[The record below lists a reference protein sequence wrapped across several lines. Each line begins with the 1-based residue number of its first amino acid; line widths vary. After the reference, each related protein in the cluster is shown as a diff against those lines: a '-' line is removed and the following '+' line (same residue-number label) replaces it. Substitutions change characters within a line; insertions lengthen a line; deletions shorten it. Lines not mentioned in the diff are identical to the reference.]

1 MKANKFLFLVLLILM
16 SSPNV
21 AHAQFWQG
29 FLYGV
34 GQAAQNYNNQRQ
46 NSNRRSSDYYA
57 NKYGNGSSNS
67 RTTEPE
73 VTKTRKVED
82 DGFVWYRLRRS
93 GGTYGIENANGD
105 VVLYPD
111 YGSIN
116 YDKESKN
123 FDVKCESGC
132 HEGVLSKSGSW
143 IIPLDREYES
153 LYYSDLD
160 RYVVEKNGFKGI
172 CSTDGK
178 EIIAPS
184 KYSSI
189 HLYDGIYYVVK
200 DGYEGACDA
209 NGKEIIAPNSYKD
222 ILFLSGEFHYK
233 NDDGDW
239 ISLNIDKYGNRI
251 STFNT
256 IITETTTANK
266 SSSNRSSNSYTS
278 STLSSSSSSS
288 SSDKPLYEG
297 YYTESRRLYN
307 TTTGDYIGDNGS
319 MTHYVKIY
327 DNYILVSGSRYDYK
341 STTEGWKLY
350 EGVSWGGTTYYYKV
364 NPNNYII
371 SKYVTSY
378 NHYFSRVETLVGN
391 VVKGETNLNNNTY
404 SNNSYSNASNN
415 YNFSNSTNS
424 SSSSSVNQ
432 NTSRYTDKTCH
443 GCHGSG
449 KCNTCNGKGWYERLG
464 IKGTMNCPNCSNGRC
479 SICGGTGKVRGL
491 R

>member
-153 LYYSDLD
+153 LYYSDLFD

-189 HLYDGIYYVVK
+189 HLYEGIYYVEK

-209 NGKEIIAPNSYKD
+209 NGKEIIAPNSYED
-222 ILFLSGEFHYK
+222 ILFLSGEFKYK

-239 ISLNIDKYGNRI
+239 ISMNIDKYGNRI
-251 STFNT
+251 DN
-256 IITETTTANK
+256 EG
-266 SSSNRSSNSYTS
+266 SSYARTS
-278 STLSSSSSSS
+278 STSSTSSSSTTTSSS
-288 SSDKPLYEG
+288 TDIIIKNISDKFFTTDATHNIKLFYLSPGLKYNYEKG
-297 YYTESRRLYN
+297 ESTLTIKNSTMILKY
-307 TTTGDYIGDNGS
+307 GDG
-319 MTHYVKIY
+319 
-327 DNYILVSGSRYDYK
+327 SGSTNKLSRAIIKVFGDG
-341 STTEGWKLY
+341 STVEEVAYFDEDRKNAY
-350 EGVSWGGTTYYYKV
+350 IAKMSQYGV
-364 NPNNYII
+364 II
-371 SKYVTSY
+371 VYSYVY
-378 NHYFSRVETLVGN
+378 NHN
-391 VVKGETNLNNNTY
+391 VK
-404 SNNSYSNASNN
+404 SY
-415 YNFSNSTNS
+415 
-424 SSSSSVNQ
+424 VNVHF
-432 NTSRYTDKTCH
+432 Y
-443 GCHGSG
+443 
-449 KCNTCNGKGWYERLG
+449 
-464 IKGTMNCPNCSNGRC
+464 
-479 SICGGTGKVRGL
+479 GL
-491 R
+491 Y

>member
-153 LYYSDLD
+153 LYYSDLFD

-189 HLYDGIYYVVK
+189 HLYEGIYYVEK

-222 ILFLSGEFHYK
+222 ILFLSGEFKYK

-251 STFNT
+251 STSTGSSVASNSNVTMSTSVSRKKNT
-256 IITETTTANK
+256 DQMELRDLPFTMAYCLDGRTQNIETREIHHQSPAIGYITFYEDKIIIDNIDTYTLWQEQGGVKAFQGKTW
-266 SSSNRSSNSYTS
+266 SSNGVSATPVIFCDKYFKDVVLFISNSVV
-278 STLSSSSSSS
+278 TLKAPIHLMEV
-288 SSDKPLYEG
+288 SDFQ
-297 YYTESRRLYN
+297 SLYN
-307 TTTGDYIGDNGS
+307 QHSGINNGLFIENS
-319 MTHYVKIY
+319 YNSNGISSYDTDSGTKSYY
-327 DNYILVSGSRYDYK
+327 DNRYGYK
-341 STTEGWKLY
+341 DCT
-350 EGVSWGGTTYYYKV
+350 
-364 NPNNYII
+364 
-371 SKYVTSY
+371 
-378 NHYFSRVETLVGN
+378 H
-391 VVKGETNLNNNTY
+391 
-404 SNNSYSNASNN
+404 
-415 YNFSNSTNS
+415 
-424 SSSSSVNQ
+424 
-432 NTSRYTDKTCH
+432 CH
-443 GCHGSG
+443 NSG
-449 KCNTCNGKGWYERLG
+449 KCNTCNGKGWFYPAASS
-464 IKGTMNCPNCSNGRC
+464 TSTDCPNCTDGKC
-479 SICGGTGKVRGL
+479 TWCGGTGKRFGSK
-491 R
+491 

>member
-153 LYYSDLD
+153 LYYSDLFD
-160 RYVVEKNGFKGI
+160 KYVVEKNGFKGI

-189 HLYDGIYYVVK
+189 HLYEGIYYVEK

-222 ILFLSGEFHYK
+222 ILFLSGEFKYK

-239 ISLNIDKYGNRI
+239 ISMNIDKYGNKIQQSYI
-251 STFNT
+251 SSANSENINRKFYDALIYDLKGHVKSFTTYTKLDYEDDFRKDGPVEFSETGKIVSTSTGASYERNANNMIIGESSKIDYWGEPAIYYKKIEYKNNKLSSIQSYFVCQGENKKRADSKDTFYYNT
-256 IITETTTANK
+256 KGFVAKVIDKSLDGSGRVDFITEYQYVSIDEKGNWTERK
-266 SSSNRSSNSYTS
+266 YEDPM
-278 STLSSSSSSS
+278 TLNEVTE
-288 SSDKPLYEG
+288 KRVIE
-297 YYTESRRLYN
+297 YY
-307 TTTGDYIGDNGS
+307 
-319 MTHYVKIY
+319 
-327 DNYILVSGSRYDYK
+327 
-341 STTEGWKLY
+341 
-350 EGVSWGGTTYYYKV
+350 
-364 NPNNYII
+364 
-371 SKYVTSY
+371 
-378 NHYFSRVETLVGN
+378 
-391 VVKGETNLNNNTY
+391 
-404 SNNSYSNASNN
+404 
-415 YNFSNSTNS
+415 
-424 SSSSSVNQ
+424 
-432 NTSRYTDKTCH
+432 
-443 GCHGSG
+443 
-449 KCNTCNGKGWYERLG
+449 
-464 IKGTMNCPNCSNGRC
+464 
-479 SICGGTGKVRGL
+479 
-491 R
+491 